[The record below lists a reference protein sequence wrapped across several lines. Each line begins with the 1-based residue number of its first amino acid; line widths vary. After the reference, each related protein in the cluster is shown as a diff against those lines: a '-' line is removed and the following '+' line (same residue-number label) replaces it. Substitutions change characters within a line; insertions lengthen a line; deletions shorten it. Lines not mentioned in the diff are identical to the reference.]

1 MGNFLLPH
9 GHACC
14 IGLRFLC
21 RKRTSN
27 AQNAVQRI
35 GVPMPAKI
43 RRYLALLAKEIEQLR
58 RNRVLVIQLMLPP
71 TIVLIIFGYALNPK
85 VRDLRLGV
93 VDESFTTESRQLVDA
108 LSENV
113 NFNVLHQYRT
123 VEEAEEALKSLDL
136 DLFLVIPSD
145 FARVLNRGHTAS
157 VQVVIDAVDANTAQ
171 IAQGYLGKAVQDY
184 NNVNMNT
191 PLGGYRRRI
200 ALIASAHPVP
210 PPGVPDVQSAYLY
223 NPGLVTSWHYVTGVM
238 SIIMFINASLV
249 ASALAVKEK
258 ETGTIEQL
266 LMTPAQ
272 TGEMLLAKT
281 SPVFLLMMV
290 VLFVSLIVG
299 MLVFGLPVRGA
310 VWLFALAG
318 ALAALAGIGIGV
330 MIATVSK
337 SQQQAQLL
345 TFFVN
350 PPLTLLSGATSPI
363 ENMPDFF
370 QKLSYFDPLRYMV
383 TIVRGVTLKN
393 APWSALWPNLLML
406 TVFSIVLFAISAWRF
421 RKQ

>member
-1 MGNFLLPH
+1 
-9 GHACC
+9 
-14 IGLRFLC
+14 
-21 RKRTSN
+21 
-27 AQNAVQRI
+27 
-35 GVPMPAKI
+35 MPAMI
-43 RRYLALLAKEIEQLR
+43 RRYLALLAKEVQQLR
-58 RNRVLVIQLMLPP
+58 RNRVLLIQLMLPP
-71 TIVLIIFGYALNPK
+71 TVVLIIFGYALNPR
-85 VRDLRLGV
+85 VRELRLGV
-93 VDESFTTESRQLVDA
+93 VDESFTTESREFVDSLA
-108 LSENV
+108 QNV
-113 NFNVLHQYRT
+113 NFDVSHLYTRAQD
-123 VEEAEEALKSLDL
+123 AEDALKSLDL

-145 FARVLNRGHTAS
+145 FARTLGRSQTAD

-171 IAQGYLGKAVQDY
+171 IAQGYLEMALEEY
-184 NNVNMNT
+184 NTNIVA
-191 PLGGYRRRI
+191 PVAGPRRRL
-200 ALIASAHPVP
+200 ALVRASHPAP
-210 PPGVPDVQSAYLY
+210 PPGVPDVQPAYLY

-281 SPVFLLMMV
+281 SPVFALMMV
-290 VLFVSLIVG
+290 VLFVSLVVG

-310 VWLFALAG
+310 VWLFALSG

-350 PPLTLLSGATSPI
+350 PPLTLLSGATSPL
-363 ENMPDFF
+363 ENMPEFF

-383 TIVRGVTLKN
+383 TIVRGVTLKD
-393 APWSALWPNLLML
+393 APWAALWPNLVAL
-406 TVFSIVLFAISAWRF
+406 TAFSIILFAISAWRF

>member
-1 MGNFLLPH
+1 
-9 GHACC
+9 
-14 IGLRFLC
+14 
-21 RKRTSN
+21 
-27 AQNAVQRI
+27 
-35 GVPMPAKI
+35 MPAMI
-43 RRYLALLAKEIEQLR
+43 RRYLALLAKEVQQLR
-58 RNRVLVIQLMLPP
+58 RNRVLLIQLMLPP
-71 TIVLIIFGYALNPK
+71 TIVLIIFGYALNPR
-85 VRDLRLGV
+85 VRDLRLGI
-93 VDESFTTESRQLVDA
+93 VDESFTTESRDFVDSLA
-108 LSENV
+108 QNV
-113 NFNVLHQYRT
+113 NFNVNHLYTRT
-123 VEEAEEALKSLDL
+123 QDAEDALKNLDL

-145 FARVLNRGHTAS
+145 FSRTLGRGQTAD

-171 IAQGYLGKAVQDY
+171 IAKGYLEMALQQY
-184 NNVNMNT
+184 NAETITT
-191 PLGGYRRRI
+191 PPAGARRRLLLVN
-200 ALIASAHPVP
+200 ATHPAP
-210 PPGVPDVQSAYLY
+210 PPGVPDVQPAYLY

-281 SPVFLLMMV
+281 SPVFALMMV
-290 VLFVSLIVG
+290 VLFVSLVVG

-310 VWLFALAG
+310 VWFFALSG

-350 PPLTLLSGATSPI
+350 PPLTLLSGATSPWKTCRSFSRSSPI
-363 ENMPDFF
+363 
-370 QKLSYFDPLRYMV
+370 L
-383 TIVRGVTLKN
+383 TLCGT
-393 APWSALWPNLLML
+393 W
-406 TVFSIVLFAISAWRF
+406 
-421 RKQ
+421 

>member
-1 MGNFLLPH
+1 
-9 GHACC
+9 
-14 IGLRFLC
+14 
-21 RKRTSN
+21 
-27 AQNAVQRI
+27 
-35 GVPMPAKI
+35 MPAMI
-43 RRYLALLAKEIEQLR
+43 RRYLALLAKEVQQLR
-58 RNRVLVIQLMLPP
+58 RNRVLLIQLMLPP
-71 TIVLIIFGYALNPK
+71 TVVLIIFGYALNPR
-85 VRDLRLGV
+85 VRELRLGV
-93 VDESFTTESRQLVDA
+93 VDESFTTESREFVDSLA
-108 LSENV
+108 QNV
-113 NFNVLHQYRT
+113 NFDVSHLYTRT
-123 VEEAEEALKSLDL
+123 QDAEDALKSLDL

-145 FARVLNRGHTAS
+145 FARTLGRSQTAD

-171 IAQGYLGKAVQDY
+171 IAQGYLEMALEEY
-184 NNVNMNT
+184 NTNIVA
-191 PLGGYRRRI
+191 PVAGPRRRF
-200 ALIASAHPVP
+200 ALVRASHPAP
-210 PPGVPDVQSAYLY
+210 PPGVPDVQPAYLY

-281 SPVFLLMMV
+281 SPVFALMMV
-290 VLFVSLIVG
+290 VLFVSLVVG

-310 VWLFALAG
+310 VWLFALSG

-350 PPLTLLSGATSPI
+350 PPLTLLSGATSPL
-363 ENMPDFF
+363 ENMPEFF

-383 TIVRGVTLKN
+383 TIVRGVTLKD
-393 APWSALWPNLLML
+393 APWAALWPNLVAL
-406 TVFSIVLFAISAWRF
+406 TAFSIILFAISAWRF